1 MSETEYEVDENG
13 EVIEPT
19 PDTEEEAAAEA
30 EEEAAPEQEPEP
42 EPEGMT
48 EKEIEAMFKKIAA
61 AYKVYT
67 GKVGDGDGRRS
78 REPPAVSGLRGRCA
92 VVRGQAVGRPV
103 PRRVRRQVMR
113 FLGFATEQD
122 YEPSQAHRVCGSC
135 VGKGKVTTGSFVAGH
150 ETITCPACK
159 GTGTCRRRPSEEDNG
174 TDPSRR
180 SRLHPIR

>member
-42 EPEGMT
+42 EPEGLS
-48 EKEIEAMFKKIAA
+48 EKEIEAIFKKINTAHA
-61 AYKVYT
+61 AYT
-67 GKVGDGDGRRS
+67 RKVGDAMGDEAVNLLPCPVCGEAVPGFVDKRS
-78 REPPAVSGLRGRCA
+78 V
-92 VVRGQAVGRPV
+92 GQFPDEI
-103 PRRVRRQVMR
+103 RRQVMR

-135 VGKGKVTTGSFVAGH
+135 VGKGKVTTGSAVPSH

-159 GTGTCRRRPSEEDNG
+159 GYGYVPPPTSERERSRRPGRDR
-174 TDPSRR
+174 RR
-180 SRLHPIR
+180 SRSA